1 MREGSSGWFL
11 LAEGEVE
18 TSGHDDDAVG
28 GDGHTVLGR
37 FGGRRLGLCCLIE
50 DMVSDALPCASQ
62 GTAPPSLSSACR
74 SPILS

>member
-18 TSGHDDDAVG
+18 TAGHDDDAVG

-37 FGGRRLGLCCLIE
+37 FGGQRLGLCCLIE
-50 DMVSDALPCASQ
+50 DRHSDALPCCKLRD
-62 GTAPPSLSSACR
+62 G
-74 SPILS
+74 SP